1 MKKLT
6 QILLVILAIFS
17 MLFTLTACE
26 EKYTAKETDALIAE
40 LQANIDANK
49 NELDAKINTLITEYQ
64 AKDNEIL
71 AKISQNEQA
80 LATLKTNY
88 DLALKDLQDKD
99 LATEQAIADLDAKYL
114 EEVEKLN
121 DSIDSLTTQ
130 LQTNKTEL
138 ENKINGVKAVYDAKF
153 SEIESIITTLQQTDS
168 SQQEVVLALVDRV
181 TQLEKGMQISEI
193 EIAENGDITIS
204 FVDGTSQTIE
214 KPQGHEHTF
223 GDMIVFGNDDNTCE
237 NKIFYCVCS
246 GCNEVKFMHGTYNDH
261 DFDTQIIEPT
271 CQSQGYD
278 HKICKTCGKEE
289 KVNYVAKSDHRWQ
302 TKYTTD
308 NSFHWIKCNDCV
320 ATKDKAEHSI
330 DDSGYCTICNA
341 VVGSTAG
348 LIYELSANGTYAE
361 VIGYEGSAKNVIIAK
376 EYNGKPVKS
385 IYKEAFYSSSIKSIV
400 IPDSVTSIGDSAFYS
415 CTSLTSVTIGN
426 SVTSIGDHAFRSC
439 DSLTSVTIGNSLSSI
454 GDYAFVH
461 CTSLTS
467 VTIGNSVTSIGRYAF
482 FDCNSLTSVTIPD
495 SVTSI
500 GGAAFS
506 SCDSLTSIKYCGSE
520 DQWNSI
526 VKSSSWASGTG
537 AYTIIYNYA
546 G

>member
-17 MLFTLTACE
+17 MMFTLTACE

-40 LQANIDANK
+40 LQASIEDNK
-49 NELDAKINTLITEYQ
+49 SELDAQIIALIAECQ
-64 AKDNEIL
+64 EKDNEIL
-71 AKISQNEQA
+71 EKISQNEQA

-88 DLALKDLQDKD
+88 DLALKELQDKD
-99 LATEQAIADLDAKYL
+99 LATEQAIANLDAKYL

-138 ENKINGVKAVYDAKF
+138 ENKINGIKAIYDAKF

-168 SQQEVVLALVDRV
+168 SQQEIILELIDRV
-181 TQLEKGMQISEI
+181 TQLE
-193 EIAENGDITIS
+193 
-204 FVDGTSQTIE
+204 
-214 KPQGHEHTF
+214 QGHEHTF
-223 GDMIVFGNDDNTCE
+223 GDKIVFGNDDNTCE

-246 GCNEVKFMHGTYNDH
+246 GCNEIKFMHGTYNDH
-261 DFDTQIIEPT
+261 DFDTQTIEPT
-271 CQSQGYD
+271 CQAQGYD

-308 NSFHWIKCNDCV
+308 NSFHWIKCNDCD
-320 ATKDKAEHSI
+320 ATKNTAEHSI

-341 VVGSTAG
+341 IVGSTVG
-348 LIYELSANGTYAE
+348 LIYELSADGTYAE
-361 VIGYEGSAKNVIIAK
+361 VVGYNGIAKNVIIAK

-385 IYKEAFYSSSIKSIV
+385 IYEEAFKSSSIKSVV
-400 IPDSVTSIGDSAFYS
+400 IPDSVTSIGVCAFYE
-415 CTSLTSVTIGN
+415 CDSLTSVTIGN
-426 SVTSIGDHAFRSC
+426 SVTSIGAEAFCICS
-439 DSLTSVTIGNSLSSI
+439 
-454 GDYAFVH
+454 
-461 CTSLTS
+461 
-467 VTIGNSVTSIGRYAF
+467 
-482 FDCNSLTSVTIPD
+482 SLTSVTIPD

-500 GGAAFS
+500 GERAFYGCNSSLYTTENNLKYVKANNNPYCILVEATNKNLSSYQINSQTKYIAGSVFSYCERLTEITIPDSVISIGDYAFS
-506 SCDSLTSIKYCGSE
+506 NCRLLNSIKYCGSE
-520 DQWNSI
+520 AQWNSI
-526 VKSSSWASGTG
+526 VKGSYWNSYLGE
-537 AYTIIYNYA
+537 YTIIYNYA